1 MEWKK
6 KQTLPEV
13 KFTMW
18 TELSF
23 EPVIAR
29 VESELN
35 AKHVSPSVW
44 YGWPEEQSCQRCQ
57 TKQSPLIFMVAIL
70 KVR

>member
-1 MEWKK
+1 MECKK

-13 KFTMW
+13 MFTMW

-44 YGWPEEQSCQRCQ
+44 YG
-57 TKQSPLIFMVAIL
+57 
-70 KVR
+70 